1 MVLVERYGIPST
13 RIVSVVDAFQYPFRN
28 VRDGDRIL
36 IMTDDAMDPMVWQ
49 AAMTVIKIMG
59 GDPVLCLYPRRA
71 YHNDDP
77 PPAAMEAARGTD
89 VIVALTT
96 TALNSGTPGLKNI
109 REIGGG
115 ATGKTPVWL
124 MEEIT
129 AEILTEGGG
138 RARTEDIEEIVD
150 LGRRIGEVYDKATRI
165 HITSKGGTDVTADIS
180 GMPPGYH
187 AKRRGQVPFS
197 RNLKTG
203 RLGGGTWPFG
213 EVHVEPLPNTANG
226 VVVWDVTAHHP
237 PGRWENPVA
246 LTIRDGR
253 VVAIEGSHEAKAV
266 RSYLETHGDA
276 NSWAV
281 GGEMAVGTN
290 KLCQP
295 NTFMMRSEKKRYG
308 QMHFGIG
315 HGSDRGIVNS
325 VLRMEGIVDSVT
337 IVADDTVVC
346 ENGEILV

>member
-1 MVLVERYGIPST
+1 MVMTERYGVPAT
-13 RIVSVVDAFQYPFRN
+13 RIISVVDAFQFPFRN
-28 VRDGDRIL
+28 VQEGDRIL
-36 IMTDDAMDPMVWQ
+36 VMTDDAMDPMVWQ
-49 AAMTVIKIMG
+49 SAMAVIKARG
-59 GDPVLCLYPRRA
+59 GDPVLSLYPRRT

-77 PPAAMEAARGTD
+77 PQAAIEAARGTD

-96 TALNSGTPGLKNI
+96 TALNSGTPALRAI
-109 REIGGG
+109 RDIGGA
-115 ATGKTPVWL
+115 ATGNTPVWL

-129 AEILTEGGG
+129 TEILTEGGG
-138 RARTEDIEEIVD
+138 RAREADIEEIVD
-150 LGRRIGEVYDKATRI
+150 RGRRIGEVYDKAKNI
-165 HITSKGGTDVTADIS
+165 HITAKGGTDITANIS

-187 AKRRGQVPFS
+187 SNRRGQIPFS
-197 RNLKTG
+197 RNPDTG
-203 RLGGGTWPFG
+203 RLTGGTWPFG
-213 EVHVEPLPNTANG
+213 EVHVEPLPDTANG

-246 LTIRDGR
+246 LTIKDGR
-253 VVAIEGSHEAKAV
+253 VTGIEGSHEARQV
-266 RSYLETHGDA
+266 RNYLETHGDE

-281 GGEMAVGTN
+281 GGEMAIGTN
-290 KLCQP
+290 HLCQP

-337 IVADDTVVC
+337 VVADDTVIC

>member
-59 GDPVLCLYPRRA
+59 GDPVLCLYPRRPTTMTT
-71 YHNDDP
+71 H

-89 VIVALTT
+89 VIVALAT
-96 TALNSGTPGLKNI
+96 TALNSGTPGLKHI

-165 HITSKGGTDVTADIS
+165 HITSKGGTDVTPIYQACRPATMRNAGDKFPSAAIPRPAGWGTEPGPLARFMSNPYPILPTAWWS
-180 GMPPGYH
+180 G
-187 AKRRGQVPFS
+187 
-197 RNLKTG
+197 T
-203 RLGGGTWPFG
+203 
-213 EVHVEPLPNTANG
+213 
-226 VVVWDVTAHHP
+226 
-237 PGRWENPVA
+237 
-246 LTIRDGR
+246 
-253 VVAIEGSHEAKAV
+253 
-266 RSYLETHGDA
+266 
-276 NSWAV
+276 
-281 GGEMAVGTN
+281 
-290 KLCQP
+290 
-295 NTFMMRSEKKRYG
+295 
-308 QMHFGIG
+308 
-315 HGSDRGIVNS
+315 
-325 VLRMEGIVDSVT
+325 
-337 IVADDTVVC
+337 
-346 ENGEILV
+346 